1 MDSMSQLSNKI
12 ALVTG
17 GGRGLGRSI
26 ALAFADAGADVAIA
40 SRTGTQLE
48 EVVNEVRARNRRGLA
63 IETDVTDSGAVAR
76 MVETTQR
83 EFGRIDILVNSAGI
97 GWASRVADT
106 EDDVWKRIID
116 TNLTGTFY
124 SCRDAV
130 RLMAEQ
136 KSGSIINMASVA
148 GVKGPAGLGAYAASK
163 GGVIALTRVLA
174 LESARYN
181 VRVNAIAPGYFRT
194 DMNAAALDDPE
205 TGPKI
210 LRRIPMR
217 RVGRPEEI
225 GPLAVYLASDQ
236 ASFVTGE
243 VYFISGGEMAR

>member
-1 MDSMSQLSNKI
+1 MSQLSNKI

-26 ALAFADAGADVAIA
+26 ALAFAEAGADVAVA
-40 SRTGTQLE
+40 SRTGTQLG
-48 EVVNEVRARNRRGLA
+48 EVVNEIRARNSRGLA
-63 IETDVTDSGAVAR
+63 IETDVTDSGAVTR
-76 MVETTQR
+76 MVETAQR

-97 GWASRVADT
+97 GWVSRIADT
-106 EDDVWKRIID
+106 EDDVWKLIID

-130 RLMAEQ
+130 RLMVEQ

-148 GVKGPAGLGAYAASK
+148 GVKGPPGLGAYAASK

-174 LESARYN
+174 LENARYN

-205 TGPKI
+205 MGPKI
-210 LRRIPMR
+210 VRRIPMR

-243 VYFISGGEMAR
+243 VYFISGGEMAQ